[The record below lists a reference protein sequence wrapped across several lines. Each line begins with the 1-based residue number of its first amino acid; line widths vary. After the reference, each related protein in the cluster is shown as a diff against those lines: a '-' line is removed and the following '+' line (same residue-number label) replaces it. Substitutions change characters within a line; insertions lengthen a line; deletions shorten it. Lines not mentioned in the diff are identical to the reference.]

1 MNGKRLYAL
10 YAQKWLEIGNA
21 VVDPEWDF
29 LEVDDQAVW
38 NAMADSIAVVFD
50 PELMRSSL
58 AERLSSAECVIRQ
71 ASLDTFGEELS
82 VKEFAE
88 RSSYD
93 S

>member
-1 MNGKRLYAL
+1 MNGEQLYVL

-21 VVDPEWDF
+21 VVEPEWDF

-50 PELMRSSL
+50 PDLARSSI
-58 AERLSSAECVIRQ
+58 AERLASAECVIRQ
-71 ASLDTFGEELS
+71 ISRDTFGEELT